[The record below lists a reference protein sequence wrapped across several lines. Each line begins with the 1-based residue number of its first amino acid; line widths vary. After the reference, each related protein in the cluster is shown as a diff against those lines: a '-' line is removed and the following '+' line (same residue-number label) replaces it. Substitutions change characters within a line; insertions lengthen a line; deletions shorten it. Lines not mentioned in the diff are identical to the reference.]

1 MRALLLNPLALA
13 VVALAPLA
21 AGCTGTVGGSPGAP
35 GTATVDADSVVTQAL
50 VLVERTVDTSEGT
63 RAAASA
69 RFARV
74 TAGVTPAET
83 LRALGSGLDLP
94 APGSCEGIRIPGS
107 FPGLSVA
114 ATAPTDQ
121 SVAVQAAA
129 GATFVELL
137 DLGRVSVE
145 TAGATTSLLPRQL
158 PYVTDVVTGT
168 VYARAVEASALPAAT
183 PYVVH
188 VSGVTGAGAGAAG
201 SASSFDVV
209 ALAPEDASDITVA
222 QEISPGKITASGPTL
237 DFTWASPRPAATG
250 SASDVLYVEVQPAG
264 ARCTLANAATAAD
277 RNSASHA
284 SITTSL
290 LDDSGSVV
298 IHRVHAQQL
307 DALPQRGVDGGE
319 LRFDFARVVAYARQ

>member
-1 MRALLLNPLALA
+1 MA
-13 VVALAPLA
+13 VAPLA
-21 AGCTGTVGGSPGAP
+21 TGCTGTVGGSPGTSGAP
-35 GTATVDADSVVTQAL
+35 ASTADADSVVTQAL
-50 VLVERTVDTSEGT
+50 VLVERTIDTSEGT

-74 TAGVTPAET
+74 TAGVTPTET
-83 LRALGSGLDLP
+83 LRALGSSLDLP
-94 APGSCEGIRIPGS
+94 AAGSCQGIY
-107 FPGLSVA
+107 PGLAVGA
-114 ATAPTDQ
+114 PAPTE
-121 SVAVQAAA
+121 VASPT

-137 DLGRVSVE
+137 DMGRVSVE

-168 VYARAVEASALPAAT
+168 VYARAVEATALPAAT

-188 VSGVTGAGAGAAG
+188 VAGVAGVAGAGTGGDVMNG
-201 SASSFDVV
+201 SGFDVV
-209 ALAPEDASDITVA
+209 ALAPQDANDIAIA
-222 QEISPGKITASGPTL
+222 QETAPGKITASGPTL
-237 DFTWASPRPAATG
+237 DFSWPAPAGLPAAAG
-250 SASDVLYVEVQPAG
+250 STSDILYVEVQPAG
-264 ARCTLANAATAAD
+264 ARCTLGTVANG
-277 RNSASHA
+277 ASTGHA

-298 IHRVHAQQL
+298 VHRVHAQPL

>member
-1 MRALLLNPLALA
+1 MAA
-13 VVALAPLA
+13 APLA
-21 AGCTGTVGGSPGAP
+21 TGCTGTVGGSPGTGAQ
-35 GTATVDADSVVTQAL
+35 ASAADADSAVTQAL
-50 VLVERTVDTSEGT
+50 VLVERTIDTTEGT

-83 LRALGSGLDLP
+83 LRALGSSLDLP
-94 APGSCEGIRIPGS
+94 AAGSCEGIRALN
-107 FPGLSVA
+107 PGL
-114 ATAPTDQ
+114 
-121 SVAVQAAA
+121 AA
-129 GATFVELL
+129 GAPVPTEVATGTSATFVELL
-137 DLGRVSVE
+137 DMGRVSVE

-168 VYARAVEASALPAAT
+168 VYARAVEATALPAAT

-188 VSGVTGAGAGAAG
+188 VSGVPGVPGAPGAGTGTG
-201 SASSFDVV
+201 NVMSDSGFDVV
-209 ALAPEDASDITVA
+209 ALAPQDANDIAIA
-222 QEISPGKITASGPTL
+222 QETAPGKITASGSTL
-237 DFTWASPRPAATG
+237 DFSWPTPAALPAAAG
-250 SASDVLYVEVQPAG
+250 STSDILYVEVQPAG
-264 ARCTLANAATAAD
+264 ARCTLGTAA
-277 RNSASHA
+277 NGASAGHA

-298 IHRVHAQQL
+298 VHRIHAQPL

>member
-1 MRALLLNPLALA
+1 MRAALLNPFAYA
-13 VVALAPLA
+13 VVAVAPLA
-21 AGCTGTVGGSPGAP
+21 TGCTGTVGGSTGAP
-35 GTATVDADSVVTQAL
+35 PAATVDAHADSVVTQAL
-50 VLVERTVDTSEGT
+50 VLVERTVDATEGT

-83 LRALGSGLDLP
+83 LRALGASLDLP
-94 APGSCEGIRIPGS
+94 TPGSCEGIRS
-107 FPGLSVA
+107 PGLSA
-114 ATAPTDQ
+114 GATPTDL
-121 SVAVQAAA
+121 SAGAGAAAPA

-137 DLGRVSVE
+137 DMGRVSVE

-168 VYARAVEASALPAAT
+168 VYARAVEATALPAAT

-188 VSGVTGAGAGAAG
+188 VAGTGTGAIGTPSG
-201 SASSFDVV
+201 FDVV
-209 ALAPEDASDITVA
+209 ALAPQDASDIAIA
-222 QEISPGKITASGPTL
+222 QETAPGKITASGPSL
-237 DFTWASPRPAATG
+237 DFTWPSSLPAAAGSTG
-250 SASDVLYVEVQPAG
+250 DVLYVEVQPAG
-264 ARCTLANAATAAD
+264 ARCTLGAGAAGAD
-277 RNSASHA
+277 GAGAGHA

-298 IHRVHAQQL
+298 VHRVHLQPL

-319 LRFDFARVVAYARQ
+319 LRFDFARVVSYARQ